1 MDPRMAF
8 RDELDAAHARIAR
21 LEDELRATRGEGEDA
36 DFRARARAAERELAE
51 LRQRTAETERAHRQ
65 ALRRAQRA
73 TVGRAYAKVVGKNP
87 VAFYAGVISLLMVA
101 VGAAYVRH
109 ANEHPLHYAEGT
121 CQLAAP
127 SDEGKRTA
135 FYTGPGGPASFTKRD
150 SEAWPAGTVTVP
162 CWFARDEAGA
172 TDAATFGTI
181 VRPKN
186 AEVPR
191 SFDWVFA
198 GGLVALLFGVL
209 CFAISRSPPVR
220 DD

>member
-1 MDPRMAF
+1 M
-8 RDELDAAHARIAR
+8 
-21 LEDELRATRGEGEDA
+21 
-36 DFRARARAAERELAE
+36 
-51 LRQRTAETERAHRQ
+51 
-65 ALRRAQRA
+65 
-73 TVGRAYAKVVGKNP
+73 
-87 VAFYAGVISLLMVA
+87 AFYAGVISLLMVA

-109 ANEHPLHYAEGT
+109 ADEHPLHYAEGT
-121 CQLAAP
+121 CQLSAP
-127 SDEGKRTA
+127 SDEGKRTVCRPWRSSVFHQA
-135 FYTGPGGPASFTKRD
+135 RQRGVACGHRAITVPGSL
-150 SEAWPAGTVTVP
+150 PAG
-162 CWFARDEAGA
+162 EAGA